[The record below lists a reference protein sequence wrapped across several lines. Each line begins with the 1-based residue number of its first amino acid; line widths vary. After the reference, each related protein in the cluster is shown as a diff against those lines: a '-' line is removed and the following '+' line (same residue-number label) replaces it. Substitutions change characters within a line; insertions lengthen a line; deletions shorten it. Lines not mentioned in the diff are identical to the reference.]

1 MAAAPRRQAPRSLR
15 PRAGRALRRSGRVAG
30 VDPVTTEIVL
40 GAFETICY
48 EMAAN
53 VSLTA
58 TRPILNQS
66 NERTA
71 TILDATGQLAALSVG
86 IPQFMLSSTL
96 PVRFAVEFFGPNG
109 LYDGDVVVAN
119 DPYHGGGHLPDY
131 NVFAPVFHAG
141 ECVLIASIQ
150 CHHADTGGG
159 APGGYNVNAPD
170 IWAEGVRYPALKLY
184 ERGGERR
191 DLTYFMRVNNRTP
204 TFVGDLRAQV
214 GAAQLGVRRLQEV
227 LARHGTATVLR
238 AVEEMIELAARRFRE
253 EVRRWPDGVYESDVY
268 VDHDPKGNPDIHLH
282 CTVTVKGDRLKIDF
296 TGSDARPEIQAYSS
310 FGKPRGYVV
319 AQLASMMDPTIPKN
333 EGFFRSIELVV
344 PEGCCLNP
352 PPGRADAAGTHHPGT
367 EVGEA
372 IARAL
377 EPVIPDRCCP
387 QIYKIGMPT
396 VIFGTDP
403 RTGRLFIDNSADTIA
418 AHCNAV
424 RGQDGWG
431 SLNVSFGNL
440 IRATAEINESIF
452 PQRQL
457 PRDYATDSGGAGE
470 FRGGG
475 RARLPPEPPPPTHPH
490 TPYLPPPYPLTGD
503 PGC

>member
-1 MAAAPRRQAPRSLR
+1 MATAPRRQARRSVR
-15 PRAGRALRRSGRVAG
+15 PRAGGALRRSGRAAG
-30 VDPVTTEIVL
+30 VDPVTSEIIL

-48 EMAAN
+48 EMATH

-58 TRPILNQS
+58 TTPILNQS

-71 TILDATGQLAALSVG
+71 TILDAAGQLAALSVG

-96 PVRFAVEFFGPNG
+96 PVRFAVEFFGPDG
-109 LYDGDVVVAN
+109 LHDGDVLVAN

-141 ECVLIASIQ
+141 ECALIASIQ
-150 CHHADTGGG
+150 CHHADTGGR

-253 EVRRWPDGVYESDVY
+253 EVRRWPDGVYASDVY

-282 CTVTVKGDRLKIDF
+282 CTVTVAGERLKIDF
-296 TGSDARPEIQAYSS
+296 TGPDTRPEIQAYSS
-310 FGKPRGYVV
+310 YGNTPAYVV
-319 AQLASMMDPTIPKN
+319 AHPAPMMDPTTPKN
-333 EGFFRSIELVV
+333 QGFFR
-344 PEGCCLNP
+344 
-352 PPGRADAAGTHHPGT
+352 
-367 EVGEA
+367 
-372 IARAL
+372 
-377 EPVIPDRCCP
+377 
-387 QIYKIGMPT
+387 PT
-396 VIFGTDP
+396 
-403 RTGRLFIDNSADTIA
+403 
-418 AHCNAV
+418 
-424 RGQDGWG
+424 
-431 SLNVSFGNL
+431 
-440 IRATAEINESIF
+440 
-452 PQRQL
+452 
-457 PRDYATDSGGAGE
+457 
-470 FRGGG
+470 
-475 RARLPPEPPPPTHPH
+475 
-490 TPYLPPPYPLTGD
+490 
-503 PGC
+503 